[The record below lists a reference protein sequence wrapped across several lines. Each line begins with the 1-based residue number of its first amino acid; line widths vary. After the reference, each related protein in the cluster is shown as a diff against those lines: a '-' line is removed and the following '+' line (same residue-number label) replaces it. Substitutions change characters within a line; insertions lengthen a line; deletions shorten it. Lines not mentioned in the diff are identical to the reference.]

1 MADTLIGLSFDALLQ
16 APQSAPAAAS
26 DEETS
31 LVTGLREGD
40 AQAYEDL
47 ILRYQQPVF
56 GLICRLLGSSA
67 EASDITQEVFLKIF
81 RNISSFRERSSL
93 RTWIYRIAVNE
104 AYNHR
109 RWFSRHRRRE
119 IDAGTEPGSP
129 AATCPAPGPN
139 PFDLAVNG
147 ETRTLVEAALAQL
160 NPNFRAV
167 VVLRDIEDFAYEE
180 IAAILQISLGTVK
193 SRILRGRESLR
204 HILSANLERPAV
216 SHPPFTAEPGPA
228 YAWASRPS
236 GFSRNS
242 G

>member
-1 MADTLIGLSFDALLQ
+1 MADTLLGLSLDAL
-16 APQSAPAAAS
+16 PAPAAPTD
-26 DEETS
+26 DES
-31 LVTGLREGD
+31 ALVAGLREGA

-47 ILRYQQPVF
+47 ILRYEQPVY
-56 GLICRLLGSSA
+56 GLICRLLGDSA
-67 EASDITQEVFLKIF
+67 EASDIAQEVFLKIF
-81 RNISSFRERSSL
+81 RNISAFRERSSL

-119 IDAGTEPGSP
+119 IDVCGDPAGP
-129 AATCPAPGPN
+129 AATCPAPGPD
-139 PFDLAVNG
+139 PFELASGG
-147 ETRTLVEAALAQL
+147 ETRSLVERALAQL

-167 VVLRDIEDFAYEE
+167 VVLRDIEDLSYEE

-216 SHPPFTAEPGPA
+216 AHAPFAPEPGPA

-236 GFSRNS
+236 GFARNS